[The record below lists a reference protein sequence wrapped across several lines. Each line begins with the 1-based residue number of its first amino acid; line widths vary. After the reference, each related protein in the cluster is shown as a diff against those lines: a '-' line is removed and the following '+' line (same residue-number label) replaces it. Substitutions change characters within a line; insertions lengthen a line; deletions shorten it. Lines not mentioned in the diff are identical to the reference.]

1 MADVV
6 TSLRERFGDIAG
18 PPAEDI
24 CYATQNRQDAV
35 RAACREADLLLVVG
49 SPNSSNSMRL
59 VEVSEREGCPAY
71 LIDDVT
77 DIDPVWLTHA
87 STVAVSAGAS
97 APESIVQTVVA
108 ALSSLGPTEVV
119 TRTVTDENVRFRLPA
134 EVR

>member
-1 MADVV
+1 V
-6 TSLRERFGDIAG
+6 TSLREPFGDIAG

-97 APESIVQTVVA
+97 APESIVQAVVA
-108 ALSSLGPTEVV
+108 AVSSLGPTEVV